1 MIIGLTTDK
10 QIKKHK
16 GYLPELNYKF
26 RREILSEIKGVKK
39 VVPSDWLITQKF
51 LDKHKIDILISGGD
65 YKNRK
70 FKTKTIHFKRTKSI
84 SSSML
89 RQKAAKILLKK
100 YEKNKIVYIA
110 LSVDVLHHGHINLIN
125 HAKKIWKNYSWFD
138 N

>member
-1 MIIGLTTDK
+1 MIDMSSTLIHHGHIRLIKKARKYGDLTIGLTTDK

-16 GYLPELNYKF
+16 GYFPELNYKF

-39 VVPSDWLITQKF
+39 IVPSDWLITQKF

-70 FKTKTIHFKRTKSI
+70 FKIKTIHFERTKSI
-84 SSSML
+84 SSTML

-100 YEKNKIVYIA
+100 YEK
-110 LSVDVLHHGHINLIN
+110 
-125 HAKKIWKNYSWFD
+125 
-138 N
+138 